1 MRQPRR
7 LARLC
12 FLPLLL
18 AASPRLGSPAGPA
31 AARPEVLERD
41 AEVKLALSAAPAH
54 LRKGAGVYAFD
65 KEGFVQVRPGTNGFT
80 CIVNRDHPLSR
91 KPTCYDAEGTATM
104 PEVLVEPRGLP
115 LGAHVPAFHATD
127 QSGRPSSF
135 ESLVG
140 PRGLVLLFVR
150 SADW

>member
-1 MRQPRR
+1 MNRPGSHDRR
-7 LARLC
+7 GRRVVAALAG
-12 FLPLLL
+12 LLL
-18 AASPRLGSPAGPA
+18 FSPPAVS
-31 AARPEVLERD
+31 RP
-41 AEVKLALSAAPAH
+41 
-54 LRKGAGVYAFD
+54 
-65 KEGFVQVRPGTNGFT
+65 QVG
-80 CIVNRDHPLSR
+80 
-91 KPTCYDAEGTATM
+91 